1 MKIELDQSVVLAI
14 ERKRHD
20 QGMSVAELARR
31 IDTDG
36 KRLWYVLNL
45 KREMRVSEFL
55 KLCVV
60 LKLDPRRFITREM
73 MEEIERSTKRS
84 LKRPY

>member
-14 ERKRHD
+14 ERKRRD

-55 KLCVV
+55 RLCVV
-60 LKLDPRRFITREM
+60 LKLDPRRLLADRT
-73 MEEIERSTKRS
+73 
-84 LKRPY
+84 

>member
-14 ERKRHD
+14 ERKRRD

-55 KLCVV
+55 RLCVV